1 MVFEHKCLVG
11 SDLVSVRAVSLLF
24 YPALRTSQSLLL
36 TLQSH
41 WQKLT
46 GQLVNWLLHSQSLDL
61 GTHSAW
67 AQSQPLNREEAG
79 RSDGVRD
86 QGEEGAKRK
95 KGKAMRILSSIKVY
109 HAFFTQV
116 LGGRL

>member
-1 MVFEHKCLVG
+1 M
-11 SDLVSVRAVSLLF
+11 SVWVVSLPF

-86 QGEEGAKRK
+86 QGEEGDEEKERQSHENIDEYKSLPCFLYPSAW
-95 KGKAMRILSSIKVY
+95 GKALN
-109 HAFFTQV
+109 
-116 LGGRL
+116 

>member
-1 MVFEHKCLVG
+1 M
-11 SDLVSVRAVSLLF
+11 SVRAVSLLF

-46 GQLVNWLLHSQSLDL
+46 GQLVNWLHHSQALDL
-61 GTHSAW
+61 GNYSAW

-79 RSDGVRD
+79 RNDEVRG
-86 QGEEGAKRK
+86 QGEEGTKRK
-95 KGKAMRILSSIKVY
+95 KCKAMRILTSIKVY
-109 HAFFTQV
+109 HAFFTQA